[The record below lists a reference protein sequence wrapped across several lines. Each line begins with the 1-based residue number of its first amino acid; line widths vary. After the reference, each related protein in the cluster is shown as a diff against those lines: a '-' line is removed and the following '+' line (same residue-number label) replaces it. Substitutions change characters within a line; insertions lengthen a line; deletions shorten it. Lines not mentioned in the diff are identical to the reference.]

1 MDTKMIITA
10 TLSFAVGAA
19 AGFAVGYFFM
29 VKNEEEIQ
37 RVYAN
42 DIKKNPVKENPQKA
56 INKAAEAEFPQ
67 DDDPDDPPQLI
78 SSGPAHIARKGQNGV
93 NYAKVQK
100 IVEEN
105 GYTDPE
111 DIQRVV
117 EDPDNEETAEEM
129 EERARME
136 DEDRMSEYRKKNKDK
151 IVPIQSDEWDT
162 DFPEVDYEH
171 KDLYYFVNDD
181 VLTDDDGNPVDEEE
195 YIGKRPRQFGWMS
208 NDEEKIYIRN
218 NPKETDFQVWKHK
231 CSSEEFW
238 S

>member
-1 MDTKMIITA
+1 MDSKLIIA
-10 TLSFAVGAA
+10 TTVSFAVGAA
-19 AGFAVGYFFM
+19 AGFAVGYFLM
-29 VKNEEEIQ
+29 EKEGEEVQ

-42 DIKKNPVKENPQKA
+42 EIVKKPAGNIPAKPVNP
-56 INKAAEAEFPQ
+56 AETEVPQ

-78 SSGPAHIARKGQNGV
+78 SSGPAHIAMPGQKGV
-93 NYAKVQK
+93 NYSKVQK

-105 GYTDPE
+105 GYIEPE
-111 DIQRVV
+111 DIQAVV
-117 EDPDNEETAEEM
+117 DDPENEETVEEL

-162 DFPEVDYEH
+162 DYPEVEYDH

-181 VLTDDDGNPVDEEE
+181 VLTDDEGNPVDEDE
-195 YIGKRPRQFGWMS
+195 YIGKKPRQFGWMF
-208 NDEEKIYIRN
+208 NDEDRIYIRN

-231 CSSEEFW
+231 CESSEFW
-238 S
+238 A